1 MVEKFSCDMVIT
13 INMPFM
19 VNDLPYF
26 TINTIYG
33 KLNLPYG
40 ENMVDLV

>member
-1 MVEKFSCDMVIT
+1 
-13 INMPFM
+13 M

-26 TINTIYG
+26 PIFSPYG

-40 ENMVDLV
+40 ENMGYIV

>member
-1 MVEKFSCDMVIT
+1 MVEKVSCNMVIT

-26 TINTIYG
+26 PINTIYG
-33 KLNLPYG
+33 KLNLPYF
-40 ENMVDLV
+40 

>member
-1 MVEKFSCDMVIT
+1 MVENLSCNMVIT

-26 TINTIYG
+26 TINRKYG